1 MVRALHLTLSFVRAD
16 SISIIGI
23 VAIDQT
29 GSLTRLPENKGFFE
43 AGQQTQTE
51 MLSQSHLKLDERDL
65 FQHEDV
71 MGPNPTSTFTSIM
84 TSSITTTLSSL
95 STFMPFSWGTTG
107 CVATKTMCIAPAA
120 SVPNMDNLVIR
131 HDQPSQPQYLH
142 RGFVSRGQQL
152 KRLRERMET
161 EGPWRMNHVAVL
173 HCKNCLDRTVA
184 L

>member
-1 MVRALHLTLSFVRAD
+1 MVRTLHLTLSFVRAN
-16 SISIIGI
+16 SILIIAN

-29 GSLTRLPENKGFFE
+29 GSLTRLPEAKGFFE

-51 MLSQSHLKLDERDL
+51 MLSQSHLKPDDERDL

-71 MGPNPTSTFTSIM
+71 MNPNSTSTFTSIM

-95 STFMPFSWGTTG
+95 SMLMPFSWGTTD
-107 CVATKTMCIAPAA
+107 CVVTTPMCIAPAA
-120 SVPNMDNLVIR
+120 SVPNMDNSVIC
-131 HDQPSQPQYLH
+131 HDQPQHLH
-142 RGFVSRGQQL
+142 RGFVSRRRQL

-161 EGPWRMNHVAVL
+161 EGPWRMNHIAVL